1 MKNSKHVGFYF
12 VSSCLVL
19 SLGLPGCGDDD
30 EEADPVSTA
39 VAEIQGLGT
48 NTAVMGKLTFAQVD
62 AGVMVTGTVSG
73 LNPSSTHGI
82 HLHEKGD
89 CSAADGMSAGGHWN
103 PTGQMHG
110 GLSTAAS
117 HLGDLGNLV
126 TDGSGNAT
134 VAITKAGAKL
144 RDGSAVDVVGRGV
157 IVHAMADD
165 MMTDPSG
172 NSGARIACGSIR

>member
-1 MKNSKHVGFYF
+1 MKNSKYVRFYL
-12 VSSCLVL
+12 VSSCLAL
-19 SLGLPGCGDDD
+19 ALGLSGCGSDD
-30 EEADPVSTA
+30 EEADPVNTA

-48 NTAVMGKLTFAQVD
+48 NTAVMGKLTFTQVD
-62 AGVMVTGTVSG
+62 TGVMVTGTISG
-73 LNPSSTHGI
+73 LNPSSSHGI
-82 HLHEKGD
+82 HLHQTGD

-103 PTGQMHG
+103 PAGHMHG
-110 GLSTAAS
+110 GLNTATS

-126 TDGSGNAT
+126 SDSAGTAT